1 MRVSFGHTK
10 THFAFLLGLVPSFFF
25 RRDVCKKGPPAQGRD
40 RRQKKGVM
48 EWGSIAPNQTSAA
61 FV

>member
-1 MRVSFGHTK
+1 MRVPLEIQKFVV
-10 THFAFLLGLVPSFFF
+10 HFCSVLYRAFF
-25 RRDVCKKGPPAQGRD
+25 RRDVYKKGPPAQGRD

-48 EWGSIAPNQTSAA
+48 EWGSIAPNLTSAT

>member
-1 MRVSFGHTK
+1 MRTSPKNTK
-10 THFAFLLGLVPSFFF
+10 IRCAFLLGLVPSFFF

-48 EWGSIAPNQTSAA
+48 EWGSIAPNQTSAT